1 MCIGV
6 DGAVRGNDSFVSSR
20 NPVGEVAHRVED
32 VVDAEISAYSAGH
45 ERPLRSYAAF
55 MATYASA
62 VGFGSVVARRR
73 GVHLPERVQ
82 LGDLALLAVAT
93 HKTSRLLTKDSIT
106 AVVRAPF
113 TEFVEP
119 IGAGEVQERPR
130 GSSLRHALGELF
142 GCPFCLGQWVGTA
155 FVGGFIVAPR
165 TTRAVASVFRRR
177 RGERRVALRILRVT
191 QGLGVAA

>member
-1 MCIGV
+1 MFVGV
-6 DGAVRGNDSFVSSR
+6 DDTSRGNDSYVNSR
-20 NPVGEVAHRVED
+20 NPVEEVAQRVD
-32 VVDAEISAYSAGH
+32 HAVDAEISAYSAGH

-62 VGFGSVVARRR
+62 IGLGSLVARRR

-82 LGDLALLAVAT
+82 FGDLALLAVAT

-130 GSSLRHALGELF
+130 GSSMRHALGELF

-165 TTRAVASVFRRR
+165 ATRAVASVFA
-177 RGERRVALRILRVT
+177 V
-191 QGLGVAA
+191 VAASDALQFAYAGLRKVSE

>member
-1 MCIGV
+1 V
-6 DGAVRGNDSFVSSR
+6 NSQ
-20 NPVGEVAHRVED
+20 NPVEEVAHRVEHA
-32 VVDAEISAYSAGH
+32 VDAEISAYSAGH

-55 MATYASA
+55 MATYAGA
-62 VGFGSVVARRR
+62 IATGTVVARRR
-73 GVHLPERVQ
+73 GVRLPQRIQ
-82 LGDLALLAVAT
+82 FGDLVLLAVAT

-113 TEFVEP
+113 TEFVKP

-130 GSSLRHALGELF
+130 GSSVRHALGELF

-165 TTRAVASVFRRR
+165 ATRAVASVFT
-177 RGERRVALRILRVT
+177 V
-191 QGLGVAA
+191 VAASDALQFAYSGLRKVAE